1 MKIAADHA
9 LNDNAAASV
18 EARRSTVLGNRIKAY
33 RTARRLTLRQLGDM
47 IGTTASFLSQLERGL
62 SGANTSTLMLIA
74 NALGISL
81 ADLFDECEV
90 SPHAVLT
97 RTERPALPTSEG
109 YRKTLLS
116 RRPIHEM
123 EVYSGEFAVGGST
136 GDQPYTHG
144 NAHEMFLVLR
154 GRVQLT
160 LGDESFIL
168 EEGDSIEYATS
179 TPHGTINVGNTVAE
193 VLWIIAPPTS
203 GAVDLDQYVARKP
216 LAPGLPKSTN
226 SESSE
231 G

>member
-9 LNDNAAASV
+9 LNENAMTSA

-33 RTARRLTLRQLGDM
+33 RTTRRLTLRQLGDM

-81 ADLFDECEV
+81 ADLFDDCEV

-97 RTERPALPTSEG
+97 RVERPALPTSEG

-123 EVYSGEFAVGGST
+123 EVYCGEFAVGGST
-136 GDQPYTHG
+136 GDVPYTHG

-154 GRVQLT
+154 GRLQLT

-168 EEGDSIEYATS
+168 EEGDSIEYSTS
-179 TPHGTINVGNTVAE
+179 TPHKTINVGDTVAE

-203 GAVDLDQYVARKP
+203 GAVDLDQYVARKT
-216 LAPGLPKSTN
+216 LAPGLPKSN
-226 SESSE
+226 SEPSE

>member
-9 LNDNAAASV
+9 LNDNAATSA
-18 EARRSTVLGNRIKAY
+18 EARRSTVLGDRIKAY
-33 RTARRLTLRQLGDM
+33 RTTRRLTLRQLGDM

-81 ADLFDECEV
+81 ADLFDEREV

-97 RTERPALPTSEG
+97 RAERPARQQRLAVAFAG
-109 YRKTLLS
+109 RQ
-116 RRPIHEM
+116 RRPIREM
-123 EVYSGEFAVGGST
+123 EVYCGEFAVGGST
-136 GDQPYTHG
+136 GDVPYTHG
-144 NAHEMFLVLR
+144 NANEMFLVLR

-160 LGDESFIL
+160 LGDESFTL
-168 EEGDSIEYATS
+168 EEGDSIEYSTS
-179 TPHGTINVGNTVAE
+179 TPHRTINVGDTVAE

-203 GAVDLDQYVARKP
+203 GAVDLDQYVARKT
-216 LAPGLPKSTN
+216 LAPGLPKSN
-226 SESSE
+226 SEPSE